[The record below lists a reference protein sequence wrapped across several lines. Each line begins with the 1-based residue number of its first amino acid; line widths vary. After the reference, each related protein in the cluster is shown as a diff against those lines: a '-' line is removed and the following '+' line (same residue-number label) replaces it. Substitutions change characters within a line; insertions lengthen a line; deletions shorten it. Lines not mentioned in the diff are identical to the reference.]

1 MTQLSPER
9 TGRITGSRVASVLGL
24 DPYRSRKK
32 LLAEMLAEAR
42 GEAPA
47 FLGNEATQYGHD
59 HEQDALD
66 AFTYLTGQPVH
77 SQQEYVPH
85 PTIDYLGVTLDA
97 RVGKHGVVD
106 AKAPIRAQYRTLAEK
121 PGYEAQVR
129 LQMACAGAE
138 YGWLVVWRPDI
149 FEPFDNTVVLPV
161 ENDPWWLESVVPV
174 LDKFMADYRKAVG

>member
-1 MTQLSPER
+1 MTELDVR
-9 TGRITGSRVASVLGL
+9 RAGKITGSRVASVLGL

-32 LLAEMLAEAR
+32 LLAEMVAEAK
-42 GEAPA
+42 GAEPWA
-47 FLGNEATQYGHD
+47 GNEATAYGHE

-66 AFTYLTGQPVH
+66 AFTYLTGLPVH

-85 PTIDYLGVTLDA
+85 PDHDFLAVTLDA
-97 RVGKHGVVD
+97 RVGRHGVVD
-106 AKAPIRAQYRTLAEK
+106 AKAPIRATYRTLAEK

-138 YGWLVVWRPDI
+138 YGWLVVWRPGF

-161 ENDPWWLESVVPV
+161 ENDPWWLESVLPV
-174 LDKFMADYRKAVG
+174 LDKFINDYRAATA